1 MEYFQGQGGG
11 GSGSL
16 DWRIQRHGGT
26 YDWNSEGIS
35 RGGGGVLEETDKS
48 VNVLQNCQQAS
59 LWMLLLASILREGGG
74 VRVSLQY

>member
-35 RGGGGVLEETDKS
+35 RGGGGGSRGNRQECECFAKLST
-48 VNVLQNCQQAS
+48 
-59 LWMLLLASILREGGG
+59 SIP
-74 VRVSLQY
+74 VDVTFSFYP